1 MLQYTRRVL
10 LAGATSILL
19 ATSFASAQNTDSV
32 TIAVSN
38 SVNTLDPHMTAS
50 VGTDL
55 SVLSHIYPALVL
67 RGPDL
72 KLQPSLAQS
81 WEMVDDNTWR
91 FKLKPDALFS
101 NDEKIDA
108 TAVKWNL
115 DRVRDK
121 DVGARIAGWFSLI
134 DNVVVVDDLTV
145 DIKTS
150 QPYPALADQLSMFLM
165 LPPQWAQENSPA
177 KESMSGGRYKIVEY
191 VPGDHITLEVNDKYW
206 GETSDIKHVVFRTI
220 PEISGRVAALM
231 AGEVDLVTGIPT
243 TELERIN
250 ASGKAS
256 ANAIDSIRMMLAK
269 VNHSKAPM
277 ENRAF
282 RQAINY
288 AVDKQ
293 GIVDAIFNGKASV
306 ANCQLLSAPYVGY
319 NHDLKPYAYDPE
331 KARDLLKQ
339 SGIDLS
345 QEIELEVPTATYL
358 QGDEVTQII
367 ASQLQDVG
375 LNIKITEIEFGA
387 FMDKQLRARDLAPL
401 AVQGLAWPTIDADG
415 MLTMFAPGNVYD
427 YWNNAEFGR
436 ILDEARITTDKEK
449 RNALYADA
457 TKLMCDEAASLFL
470 YLMPASYGV
479 SNRVEWSSRGDDWVR
494 AFDMKI
500 KSQ

>member
-1 MLQYTRRVL
+1 MLQYTRRIL
-10 LAGATSILL
+10 LAGATSFLL
-19 ATSFASAQNTDSV
+19 ATPLSAAQNNDSV

-38 SVNTLDPHMTAS
+38 AINTLDPHMTAS

-81 WEMVDDNTWR
+81 WEMTDDHTWR
-91 FKLKPDALFS
+91 FKLTPDAHFS
-101 NDEKIDA
+101 NGEKLDA
-108 TAVKWNL
+108 KAVKWNL
-115 DRVRDK
+115 DRVLDK
-121 DVGARIAGWFSLI
+121 KVGARIAGWFSLI
-134 DNVVVVDDLTV
+134 SEVQVIDDLTV
-145 DIKTS
+145 DVKTS
-150 QPYPALADQLSMFLM
+150 QPYPAFADQLSMFLL
-165 LPPQWAQENSPA
+165 LPPEWAAQHNPA
-177 KESMSGGRYKIVEY
+177 KETMPGGRYKIVEN
-191 VPGDHITLEVNDKYW
+191 VPGDHITLEANENYW
-206 GETSDIKHVVFRTI
+206 GDAPQINRVIFRTI
-220 PEISGRVAALM
+220 PEIGSRVAALM

-250 ASGKAS
+250 GSGKAS

-269 VNHSKAPM
+269 INHAKAPM

-282 RQAINY
+282 RQALNY

-293 GIVDAIFNGKASV
+293 GIVDAIFDGKATI

-319 NHDLKPYAYDPE
+319 NPDLKPYPYDPD
-331 KARDLLKQ
+331 KARELLKE
-339 SGIDLS
+339 SGINLS
-345 QEIELEVPTATYL
+345 QQIELEVPTGTYL
-358 QGDEVTQII
+358 QGDEVTQVI
-367 ASQLQDVG
+367 ASQLQDIG
-375 LNIKITEIEFGA
+375 LNVKITEIEFGA
-387 FMDKQLRARDLAPL
+387 FMDKQLRARDLAQL

-427 YWNNAEFGR
+427 YWNNAEFGK

-470 YLMPASYGV
+470 YLMPTSYGV
-479 SNRVEWSSRGDDWVR
+479 SNRIEWSARGDDWVR

-500 KSQ
+500 KAQ